1 MSPSKENSFEFMNS
15 GIFQN
20 YLLIFTY
27 KFKKANS
34 MFQRNSNDLF
44 IILLIIKYNIM
55 QDIEMLAV
63 AFSMKKRFSI
73 CSNGYGFR
81 WFSSKMGYISID

>member
-55 QDIEMLAV
+55 QDI
-63 AFSMKKRFSI
+63 
-73 CSNGYGFR
+73 
-81 WFSSKMGYISID
+81 